1 MSDNEE
7 ELVNY
12 SQLTTHAQEALFQCL
27 ENKGR
32 LQKSVCQGIVESGG
46 VRITVSK
53 GTHLHTVGFSH
64 QGHIRLHPEEA
75 AFLVSRN
82 ALVVRDGDRV
92 LDFEDLVELI
102 VDDVWLTLDKYQVYA
117 YLKRLGYIVVRA
129 KVSDQSVFTENTNQ
143 MSRSLQKKPLV
154 WNYACSDYND
164 IYSRLRIIPSFFQ
177 YSSSKRWMMDWEVFK
192 PRANWKKKDPGVP
205 DYKISVANVRDPV
218 PTLETRYQM
227 IAQSDHTK
235 LLIALV
241 GDTEGVLFYQTM
253 GNTVHGLV

>member
-12 SQLTTHAQEALFQCL
+12 SQLTSKKKSKHQKSDQDQTAHAQEALFQCL

-32 LQKSVCQGIVESGG
+32 LQKSICQGIVESGG

-82 ALVVRDGDRV
+82 ALVVCDGDRV

-117 YLKRLGYIVVRA
+117 YLKRLGYIVMRA
-129 KVSDQSVFTENTNQ
+129 K
-143 MSRSLQKKPLV
+143 MS
-154 WNYACSDYND
+154 
-164 IYSRLRIIPSFFQ
+164 
-177 YSSSKRWMMDWEVFK
+177 
-192 PRANWKKKDPGVP
+192 GH
-205 DYKISVANVRDPV
+205 VRDPV

-253 GNTVHGLV
+253 GNTVHDLV